1 MSIISLSLP
10 EPLLERLDLWA
21 KEVGFTSRSDAIRA
35 SLRASLIDYESAKNL
50 KGKAEATITVSY
62 DGENEQKIADAK
74 HEFNDIIISTIHAH
88 TKDDNR
94 CIDVMVVEGKVERV
108 KGLADRLSATKYI
121 RIVKTVLL

>member
-1 MSIISLSLP
+1 MHIISLSLP
-10 EPLLERLDLWA
+10 EPLLERLDLW
-21 KEVGFTSRSDAIRA
+21 KEESGFASRSDAIRA
-35 SLRASLIDYESAKNL
+35 ALRTSLAEYESTKNL

-62 DGENEQKIADAK
+62 DGENEQRIADAK

-88 TKDDNR
+88 TKDNSR
-94 CIDVMVVEGKVERV
+94 CIDVMVVDGKVDRI